1 MSKDRL
7 RSRYLVWAGEERA
20 PATQARVKMGDMLH
34 MSEESQVVT
43 NVISCVSIFYEK
55 GPSGRSFLRKDKF

>member
-1 MSKDRL
+1 MR
-7 RSRYLVWAGEERA
+7 AGEERA
-20 PATQARVKMGDMLH
+20 PAMQARVKMADMLH